1 MNYITELPPGEM
13 ERYDCSPFC
22 TARISELAEG
32 RKREIVRTETKTND
46 PEINQVEH
54 HCGLG
59 PEYSGCAVLNAYKIR
74 LDRTVQV

>member
-1 MNYITELPPGEM
+1 MKELPPKEK
-13 ERYDCSPFC
+13 EFYDCDPFC
-22 TARISELAEG
+22 KEPIPKGENL
-32 RKREIVRTETKTND
+32 RKGIVRTETKTND